1 MSHHTQIS
9 RRKFLGAT
17 AAVACSAQAA
27 ASTRPNILFLM
38 SDEHRHDALGCAGN
52 AAIETPNLDRVAGQ
66 GVNFT
71 HTYCQGPLC
80 QPSRASIITGQY
92 VHRHGQTWNGF
103 SMRPEWPTLM
113 KQLQTAGYQTAMIGK
128 AHFSGDGAFMTPGSR
143 DFRNHEWSRRFG
155 LDWMLEEFDKVILQ
169 IPGAITPYTEYLKSK
184 GLLETFLTETP
195 RLRPDP
201 RAAYAGKVSKLPL
214 ADCQSSFIGDRA
226 VDWLHTRKSDQ
237 PFFLWVSFVEPHPPI
252 IDNAYWAERYKD
264 TRMPVGPV
272 VMPELKD
279 DAYGR
284 YIRVWIRAIGSG
296 DFTAEG
302 AAAMARH
309 YYGMMSQVDRKIGDI
324 IHALQET
331 GADKNTWI
339 VYTADH
345 GEMLGDHKMVF
356 KNVFYRGSVRVPNI
370 VMPPGGMKPRTVHDL
385 VESIDLTATMLDV
398 AGAELP
404 QCQGRSLVPLI
415 QGRAKGR
422 EVAFSEL
429 AGHQNKNNF
438 FVMAATSRYRYLY
451 DKQNDL
457 PCELFDLEK
466 DPDELH
472 NLIDDP
478 AHAGIRKDL
487 HRDYIVPFMSS

>member
-1 MSHHTQIS
+1 MSNIT
-9 RRKFLGAT
+9 RRQFLGTT

-27 ASTRPNILFLM
+27 ESTRPNILFLM

-52 AAIETPNLDRVAGQ
+52 PVIQTPNLDNLAKR
-66 GVNFT
+66 GVHFT

-92 VHRHGQTWNGF
+92 VHQHGQTWNQF
-103 SMRPEWPTLM
+103 SMKPEWPTMM
-113 KQLQTAGYQTAMIGK
+113 KSLQTAGYETAMVGK
-128 AHFSGDGAFMTPGSR
+128 AHFAGDGVVAQDR
-143 DFRNHEWSRRFG
+143 DFRNTEWSQRFG
-155 LDWMLEEFDKVILQ
+155 LDWMVEEYDKAILQ
-169 IPGAITPYTEYLKSK
+169 IPGAKTPYTEYLRSK
-184 GLLETFLTETP
+184 DLLSTFLAETP
-195 RLRPDP
+195 HTRPNIRD
-201 RAAYAGKVSKLPL
+201 AYAGKVSKLPL

-226 VDWLHTRKSDQ
+226 IDFLRTRKPTGKDAK

-252 IDNAYWAERYKD
+252 IDNSFWAERYKD
-264 TRMPVGPV
+264 ANIPVGPV

-284 YIRVWIRAIGSG
+284 YIRTWIHNIGSEN
-296 DFTAEG
+296 FTPEG
-302 AAAMARH
+302 AARMARH

-324 IHALQET
+324 VRALQET

-339 VYTADH
+339 IYTADH
-345 GEMLGDHKMVF
+345 GEMMGDHKMVF

-370 VMPPGGMKPRTVHDL
+370 VSPPGGMKGRTSAEL

-404 QCQGRSLVPLI
+404 QCQGRSLVPLVKG
-415 QGRAKGR
+415 QARGRD
-422 EVAFSEL
+422 VVFSEL

-438 FVMAATSRYRYLY
+438 FVMAATRRYRYLY
-451 DKQNDL
+451 DKLNDL

-466 DPDELH
+466 DPDEMH

-478 AHAGIRKDL
+478 GHAAIRKDL
-487 HRDYIVPFMSS
+487 QARVTNFSLSHG